1 MLCIG
6 GKERSLSQ
14 WKTLL
19 GEGGYKIMNVHGSPA
34 MTIGSVVEC
43 VLA

>member
-1 MLCIG
+1 MLVIG

-14 WKTLL
+14 WENLL
-19 GEGGYKIMNVHGSPA
+19 SEGGFKIIGVHVQEGMSV
-34 MTIGSVVEC
+34 GSVVEC